1 MKSVLVIGMGRF
13 GRHLAK
19 KMADLGNDV
28 VIVDRDEEV
37 IDRYANVFTDAQV
50 GDCTNVNV
58 VHALGVNHYD
68 VCFVAIGED
77 FQSSLVV
84 TSLLKEL
91 GAKYVVSK
99 AKQDI
104 QADLLK
110 KIGADEVVCPE
121 REAAEK
127 LAIRHNAD
135 NIFDYIKLTSEYAIY
150 EIPMPTAFAGKTI
163 SEINIRQKFNINIIA
178 MKEGSVLRPMPGP
191 DYRFKSGDHMVVLG
205 KSTDVFRL
213 AAKL

>member
-58 VHALGVNHYD
+58 IRALGVNHYD

-91 GAKYVVSK
+91 GEIRRL
-99 AKQDI
+99 Q
-104 QADLLK
+104 
-110 KIGADEVVCPE
+110 G
-121 REAAEK
+121 EAGYSSRPAEK
-127 LAIRHNAD
+127 DRRGRGGLSRERSCGEACN
-135 NIFDYIKLTSEYAIY
+135 
-150 EIPMPTAFAGKTI
+150 PP
-163 SEINIRQKFNINIIA
+163 
-178 MKEGSVLRPMPGP
+178 
-191 DYRFKSGDHMVVLG
+191 
-205 KSTDVFRL
+205 
-213 AAKL
+213 